1 MLILSI
7 TMKKHILFSALSF
20 LSLLTFAQK
29 QVPEKKFTFKVEGT
43 IRNFA
48 GKSIFLHHKWNEAD
62 FTDSCKVVNGKF
74 SFNLKSA
81 EPNMYWFT
89 TTNNLNEPS
98 NCMFFVDPLTIKAN
112 LIGDSLPYS
121 QIEGGQSQKDFLEY
135 RMIINN
141 LVMLQR
147 KMQNDYNVATQSGDV
162 ATQNAIQSE
171 YQQLNGQYIA
181 SLKTFVKNHPK
192 SAVSGYIVYNDFNNP
207 NIPFEEVV
215 ETLSYIDKSLENTKF
230 VKLANKRVD
239 DKKGTTVG
247 FKATNFSQAN
257 PEGKMVSLS
266 DFKGKYVLVDFWAS
280 WCRPCRMEN
289 PNVVAAYNRFKDKG
303 FTVLGVSMD
312 SNRDPWLAA
321 IKQDQL
327 TWTHVSDLKGW
338 GNEVGKIYNVTGIPQ
353 NFLIDKEGKI
363 IAKDLRGAA
372 LDEKLIEILK

>member
-1 MLILSI
+1 
-7 TMKKHILFSALSF
+7 MKKHILFSALSF